1 MKNRI
6 DEIFSIIP
14 KSEIFADIGC
24 DHGYIAKKMLD
35 SGKCKK
41 AIVSDISEKCLN
53 KASELL
59 KNETETKRAEAI
71 VSDGFDALPIVD
83 TALIAGMGGEEII
96 KILLNAKNA
105 QKLPETLILQP
116 MKNAEKVR
124 KAIVDLQ
131 YKIEKDYLFYVKDK
145 YYILILVKRGQDS
158 LTEDEIEFGRTNIN
172 EPSQDFLRYIKEE
185 IAKFSGF
192 GNGKEVIEKIARLKK
207 YDRH

>member
-53 KASELL
+53 KASVLL
-59 KNETETKRAEAI
+59 KNEIETKRAEAI
-71 VSDGFDALPIVD
+71 VSDGFDDLPIVD

-124 KAIVDLQ
+124 KVIVDLQ

>member
-41 AIVSDISEKCLN
+41 AVVSDISEKCLN

-59 KNETETKRAEAI
+59 KNEIETKKVEAI
-71 VSDGFDALPIVD
+71 VSDGFEALPIVD

-105 QKLPETLILQP
+105 KKLPETLILQP

-172 EPSQDFLRYIKEE
+172 ELSQDFLRYIKEE

>member
-35 SGKCKK
+35 SCKCKK

-53 KASELL
+53 KASVLL
-59 KNETETKRAEAI
+59 KNEIETKRAEAI

>member
-116 MKNAEKVR
+116 MKNAEKLR
-124 KAIVDLQ
+124 TTLIPLQ